1 MLRKPTLKEDT
12 VEFKGKRE
20 TGRQPDQ
27 GLERALN
34 GDREALGHLF
44 ESHTPQLYRVALR
57 ILGKPQDAEE
67 ALQDGFLSALRHLR
81 DFECRCR
88 FSTWL
93 SRIVIN
99 AALMRLR
106 KSRPEVLTSIDQ
118 KLEQDKVAWA
128 DRIAD
133 PGPSPEEI
141 CVRKERL
148 EIIEGI
154 LRSLPA
160 AHRSVLRLRDVQG
173 ISTREAAAILGVK
186 AGTVKSQLHRARLR
200 LGMKLC
206 MAGPYHRTLQFS
218 RRELGTGGQ
227 RLTDRS
233 MAEVAGAAA

>member
-1 MLRKPTLKEDT
+1 MRKPTLKEDT
-12 VEFKGKRE
+12 VVFKGKRE
-20 TGRQPDQ
+20 TVRQPDQ

-44 ESHTPQLYRVALR
+44 ASHTPQLYRVALR

-81 DFECRCR
+81 DFECRSR

-106 KSRPEVLTSIDQ
+106 KNRREVLTPIDQ
-118 KLEQDKVAWA
+118 KLEQDKVALA

-141 CVRKERL
+141 CVWNERL
-148 EIIEGI
+148 EIAEGI

-173 ISTREAAAILGVK
+173 ISTQEAAEILGVK
-186 AGTVKSQLHRARLR
+186 TGTVKSQLHRARLR
-200 LGMKLC
+200 LGMKIC
-206 MAGPYHRTLQFS
+206 MAGPYRRTLQFS
-218 RRELGTGGQ
+218 RRALETGG
-227 RLTDRS
+227 
-233 MAEVAGAAA
+233 

>member
-1 MLRKPTLKEDT
+1 MRKPTLKEDT
-12 VEFKGKRE
+12 VVFKEKRE
-20 TGRQPDQ
+20 TVGQPDQ

-44 ESHTPQLYRVALR
+44 ASHTPQLYRVALR

-81 DFECRCR
+81 DFECRSR

-106 KSRPEVLTSIDQ
+106 KNRREVITSIDQ

-141 CVRKERL
+141 CVWNERL
-148 EIIEGI
+148 EIIERR

-173 ISTREAAAILGVK
+173 ISTQEAADILGVK
-186 AGTVKSQLHRARLR
+186 TGTVKSQLRRARLR
-200 LGMKLC
+200 LGVKTC
-206 MAGPYHRTLQFS
+206 VAGPVHRTLQSS
-218 RRELGTGGQ
+218 RLEFGTSGQ
-227 RLTDRS
+227 RHTDRS
-233 MAEVAGAAA
+233 MAEVAGPAA

>member
-1 MLRKPTLKEDT
+1 MLRKPTSKELT
-12 VEFKGKRE
+12 VKLQGNHE
-20 TGRQPDQ
+20 TVGQPVQ
-27 GLERALN
+27 WLQRALN
-34 GDREALGHLF
+34 GDREALGHLLV
-44 ESHTPQLYRVALR
+44 SHTPQLYRTALR
-57 ILGKPQDAEE
+57 ILGNPQDAEE

-81 DFECRCR
+81 DFERRSR

-106 KSRPEVLTSIDQ
+106 KSRREVLTSIDQ
-118 KLEQDKVAWA
+118 KLEQDKVGWG

-141 CVRKERL
+141 CVWKERH
-148 EIIEGI
+148 EIIEEI

-173 ISTREAAAILGVK
+173 ISTQEAAEILGVK
-186 AGTVKSQLHRARLR
+186 TGTLKSQLHRARLR
-200 LGMKLC
+200 LGMKIC
-206 MAGPYHRTLQFS
+206 MAGPYPATFQAS

-227 RLTDRS
+227 RHTSES
-233 MAEVAGAAA
+233 MAAVAGPAA